1 MKQKCVHMF
10 REIVTCF
17 LRSQL
22 QLLEFDFTDVLA
34 LGYNEYVIVSF
45 SFWECCIFSKIE
57 LAVLKVRN

>member
-1 MKQKCVHMF
+1 MCIKERVKQKCVHMF

-45 SFWECCIFSKIE
+45 SFWECCQYFF
-57 LAVLKVRN
+57 